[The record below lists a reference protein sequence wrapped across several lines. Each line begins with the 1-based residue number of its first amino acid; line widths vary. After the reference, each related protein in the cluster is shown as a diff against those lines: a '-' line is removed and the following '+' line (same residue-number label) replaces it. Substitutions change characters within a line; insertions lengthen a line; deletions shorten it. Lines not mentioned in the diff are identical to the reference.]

1 VCLLCDILQIDSV
14 LKLNELGRFR
24 IALRVRRLRLPRSR
38 LGQLGAQLFDL
49 FLLQFCR
56 FGSLLFKVFESLN
69 KNFNTLMED
78 KLVSFSDLDGFSPF
92 FSGVDGI
99 LSDSSFPDV

>member
-1 VCLLCDILQIDSV
+1 VCLLYDILQIDSV

-24 IALRVRRLRLPRSR
+24 IALSVRRLRLPRSR

-56 FGSLLFKVFESLN
+56 IGSLLISYLSSMNENLD
-69 KNFNTLMED
+69 TLMED
-78 KLVSFSDLDGFSPF
+78 KLVSFSDMDVFSPF

-99 LSDSSFPDV
+99 FSDVSIPDA

>member
-1 VCLLCDILQIDSV
+1 MPHDSCGMRAFAKFSFFKRRKLKQAVCLLYDILQIDSV

-24 IALRVRRLRLPRSR
+24 IALSVRRLRLPRSR

-56 FGSLLFKVFESLN
+56 IGSLLIKVSYHR
-69 KNFNTLMED
+69 
-78 KLVSFSDLDGFSPF
+78 
-92 FSGVDGI
+92 
-99 LSDSSFPDV
+99 

>member
-1 VCLLCDILQIDSV
+1 MLLNYTIDGKLKQTVCLLCDILQIDSV

-24 IALRVRRLRLPRSR
+24 IALSVRRLRLPRSR

-56 FGSLLFKVFESLN
+56 FGSLLEIVFSTVE
-69 KNFNTLMED
+69 
-78 KLVSFSDLDGFSPF
+78 
-92 FSGVDGI
+92 
-99 LSDSSFPDV
+99 